1 LEGKKNILFVCSSIK
16 RFIFCSLLFISS
28 TPFYSQDPPEGVF
41 SLKPS
46 AGLNACQVHGDSYS
60 GFNKAGVFAG
70 FAVNAR
76 LTKRASLEMG
86 FYYSQKGARHK
97 QNPEKGD
104 YSYYFVNLN
113 YVDVP
118 LTFHYFLNKD
128 YFFTAGPSL
137 ALLISYKEIVNGS
150 DYSGVYPFSLTEV
163 GINVG
168 LGKKIKEKFY
178 VEVRSSNSISPIR
191 SYGVLATKVFYPNP
205 IAQAFNKGLYNNII
219 TFILSYKFNIKKKKS
234 EQDQ

>member
-1 LEGKKNILFVCSSIK
+1 LEGKKKIFFVCPSFK
-16 RFIFCSLLFISS
+16 QFVFCSLLFFFSK
-28 TPFYSQDPPEGVF
+28 TNFAQDVPEGVF

-46 AGLNACQVHGDSYS
+46 AGLNACQIHGDSYS

-70 FAVNAR
+70 FAVNAKMN
-76 LTKRASLEMG
+76 KRASLEMG
-86 FYYSQKGARHK
+86 SYYSQKGARHK

-128 YFFTAGPSL
+128 YFFTGGPSL
-137 ALLISYKEIVNGS
+137 ALLINYKEIVNGS
-150 DYSGVYPFSLTEV
+150 DYSGAYPFSLTDV
-163 GINVG
+163 GINAG
-168 LGKKIKEKFY
+168 LGKKIREKFY

-219 TFILSYKFNIKKKKS
+219 TFILSYKFTIKRKKS